1 MKFFTEIV
9 LSAVIDAVCSRTVAG
24 KQWFYNY
31 LKHVDDNSLNNVK
44 IISSNV
50 PFKFGDNR
58 KLYPAMK
65 ATIPAQIAQTNCSI
79 EVEIID
85 ADIPLLLSKSSLQK
99 ADSVLDLKNDKV
111 KMFNKNVDF
120 QLSSNGHYAVNIL
133 PNNISNFQETEQ
145 IR

>member
-44 IISSNV
+44 IISSKV

-58 KLYPAMK
+58 KLYSAMK
-65 ATIPAQIAQTNCSI
+65 ATIPAQIAQTNCST

-111 KMFNKNVDF
+111 KMFNKDVDF

-133 PNNISNFQETEQ
+133 PNNISNFHGTEQ